1 MNNRRKLLA
10 ALGAGALTTPF
21 GALAQPQ
28 DKVRRIGYLSAPT
41 RASVERAHDEF
52 IRALRDSGWVVGK
65 NLAIEDR
72 WADGKVERLPGLAA
86 ELVRQKV
93 ELIVAPAG
101 SAALAAKNATTTIPI
116 VMIFPNDPVATGLVA
131 SLRRPGGNVTGT
143 TFAPGSEIF
152 GKQLQI
158 LKEAI
163 PHATRVAL
171 MSNPAEFGSTL
182 QLKEVE
188 AAARALNIQL
198 LRFEARGPEDLAK
211 AFAAIAKERV
221 DALLLSRDSNIIV
234 IREKIA
240 DYALKGRL
248 PTMFS
253 FSENVE
259 AGGLMSYSVNMVDF
273 IGRAAGYV
281 DKILR
286 GAKPED
292 LPVELPTQ
300 FELVINMKTARAL
313 GLKIPNSILLRADKV
328 IE

>member
-1 MNNRRKLLA
+1 MNNRRKLVTL
-10 ALGAGALTTPF
+10 LGVGALIEPF
-21 GALAQPQ
+21 NAFAQPQ

-41 RASVERAHDEF
+41 RASVERAHEQF

-65 NLAIEDR
+65 NLAIEYR

-86 ELVRQKV
+86 ELVREKV

-101 SAALAAKNATTTIPI
+101 SAALAAKKATTTIPI
-116 VMIFPNDPVATGLVA
+116 VMMFPTDPVATGLVA

-143 TFAPGSEIF
+143 SFAPGFEIY

-163 PHATRVAL
+163 PQASRVAL
-171 MSNPAEFGSTL
+171 MSNSEEFGSTL
-182 QLKEVE
+182 QMKEVE
-188 AAARALNIQL
+188 TAARALNIQL
-198 LRFEARGPEDLAK
+198 LRVEARGPEDFAK
-211 AFAAIAKERV
+211 AFAAMAKERTE
-221 DALLLSRDSNIIV
+221 ALLVSRDSTFLVN
-234 IREKIA
+234 REKVA
-240 DYALKGRL
+240 DYALKARL

-253 FSENVE
+253 WRENVE
-259 AGGLMSYSVNMVDF
+259 AGGLMGYSVNMINFV
-273 IGRAAGYV
+273 GHAAGYV

-286 GAKPED
+286 GAKPVD

-300 FELVINMKTARAL
+300 FELVVNMKIARAL
-313 GLKIPNSILLRADKV
+313 GVKIPNSILLRADKV

>member
-1 MNNRRKLLA
+1 MNKRRKLIVG
-10 ALGAGALTTPF
+10 LGAGALWRPF
-21 GALAQPQ
+21 GAFAQPQ
-28 DKVRRIGYLSAPT
+28 SKVRRIGYLSAPT

-52 IRALRDSGWVVGK
+52 LRALSRHGWTAGK
-65 NLAIEDR
+65 NLVIEYR
-72 WADGKVERLPGLAA
+72 WADGKVERLPGLATD
-86 ELVRQKV
+86 LVREKV

-116 VMIFPNDPVATGLVA
+116 VMMFPSDPVATGLVA

-143 TFAPGSEIF
+143 SFAPGSEIY

-163 PHATRVAL
+163 PQATRVAL
-171 MSNPAEFGSTL
+171 LTNPAEPGSTL
-182 QLKEVE
+182 QVKEVDT
-188 AAARALNIQL
+188 AARALNIRLQ
-198 LRFEARGPEDLAK
+198 RVEARGPEDLAR
-211 AFAAIAKERV
+211 AFGTIAKERA
-221 DALLLSRDSNIIV
+221 DALLVSRDSMFLVN
-234 IREKIA
+234 REKVA

-248 PTMFS
+248 PTMHS
-253 FSENVE
+253 FRENVE
-259 AGGLMSYSVNMVDF
+259 AGGLIGYSVNMIDF
-273 IGRAAGYV
+273 ISHSARYV

-300 FELVINMKTARAL
+300 FELVINMKTAKAL
-313 GLKIPNSILLRADKV
+313 NLKIPNSILLRADKV

>member
-1 MNNRRKLLA
+1 M
-10 ALGAGALTTPF
+10 
-21 GALAQPQ
+21 
-28 DKVRRIGYLSAPT
+28 
-41 RASVERAHDEF
+41 
-52 IRALRDSGWVVGK
+52 
-65 NLAIEDR
+65 
-72 WADGKVERLPGLAA
+72 
-86 ELVRQKV
+86 
-93 ELIVAPAG
+93 
-101 SAALAAKNATTTIPI
+101 
-116 VMIFPNDPVATGLVA
+116 
-131 SLRRPGGNVTGT
+131 
-143 TFAPGSEIF
+143 
-152 GKQLQI
+152 
-158 LKEAI
+158 
-163 PHATRVAL
+163 
-171 MSNPAEFGSTL
+171 

-300 FELVINMKTARAL
+300 FELVINMPPFSHILDDEEVAAVVTYIRVAWENSGTPVTPAQVSTLRTI
-313 GLKIPNSILLRADKV
+313 IP
-328 IE
+328 E

>member
-1 MNNRRKLLA
+1 MNNRRKLITL
-10 ALGAGALTTPF
+10 LGASAFTMPLGVF
-21 GALAQPQ
+21 AQSQ

-52 IRALRDSGWVVGK
+52 IRALRDHGWVVGK
-65 NLAIEDR
+65 NLAIEYR

-116 VMIFPNDPVATGLVA
+116 VMIFPSDPVGTGLVA

-143 TFAPGSEIF
+143 SFAPSSEIY

-158 LKEAI
+158 LKETI

-182 QLKEVE
+182 QMKEVE

-198 LRFEARGPEDLAK
+198 LRVEARGPEDFAK
-211 AFAAIAKERV
+211 AFAAIAKERAE
-221 DALLLSRDSNIIV
+221 ALLVSRDSTFLVN
-234 IREKIA
+234 REKVA

-253 FSENVE
+253 WRENVE
-259 AGGLMSYSVNMVDF
+259 AGGLMGYSVNMIDF
-273 IGRAAGYV
+273 IGHAAGYV